1 MTKMRKLFGAV
12 VASALA
18 FGGLSAAPAS
28 AAAPAPTFEFLDLGM
43 PITDTWDM
51 AEINDTLY
59 FRGTESG
66 TQKLFKLDA
75 TDKAVAIDTSA
86 VGPVQSIIGA
96 FEEKLYI
103 ETEDQDGNSIA
114 MMYDGTT
121 LTKMPTFPGYNPDF
135 EDGLEYNGKWYFE
148 AEDESDGNN
157 YIYRVD
163 GATVEKVN
171 VGTAN
176 APVYLE
182 SADLLGVF
190 DGKLML
196 GANDPTYNG
205 GTRTFSVWDG
215 TTLTAKNGT
224 IDYQGTPTLR
234 KFPYPSAG
242 LAFQDAFYF
251 GSTFEEAN
259 ENSVTW
265 TGGGSGYALFKMSKA
280 GVVTR
285 VDPVEARK
293 DLTFPPENFWVL
305 NGNLY
310 FEENNGRGGSAI
322 RKITAT
328 GIELVVSD
336 LVNPTLWE
344 VVTYKNKSYFWVN
357 SSVASFDGTTVT
369 QLYQGNRFWNGKVA
383 ELLND
388 VILYRGPDPD
398 GTDYNV
404 VYAFDGTTEI
414 KIPNSSIDGWP
425 WSRATVK
432 GAMYLM
438 GYNKTAQN
446 WQMAK
451 LTAGTYVPPVTPV
464 TPPTKVDTDNPALG
478 SLSETKTFKG
488 TRGAISF
495 ADGSGFDI
503 DAKGKMYSRV
513 KSKYLTTVA
522 GSFVVT
528 YKVGAATKTWT
539 CKIAKY
545 GSTKKLKALPRNAIL
560 YKSKQSCQLPAAVL
574 KAMKTGSVTIRQNV
588 TMTRYYATTAK
599 TKTPAGKAIRPL
611 VRKMTVKIGAVIK

>member
-28 AAAPAPTFEFLDLGM
+28 AAAPAPTFDFLDLGM
-43 PITDTWDM
+43 PITETWDM

-59 FRGTESG
+59 FTGTEAN

-75 TDKAVAIDTSA
+75 TDKAVSIDTSA
-86 VGPVQSIIGA
+86 VGPVQGIFGA

-103 ETEDQDGNSIA
+103 GTEDSNGNSIA

-121 LTKMPTFPGYNPDF
+121 LTKMPDFPGYNEDF
-135 EDGLEYNGKWYFE
+135 TDGLEYNGKWYFE
-148 AEDESDGNN
+148 AEDESDGNT

-163 GATVEKVN
+163 GATCEKVN

-205 GTRTFSVWDG
+205 GTRTFSVYDG

-234 KFPYPSAG
+234 KFPYPTRG

-251 GSTFEEAN
+251 GTTFEEAN
-259 ENSVTW
+259 ENTVSW
-265 TGGGSGYALFKMSKA
+265 SGGGSGYALFKMSKA

-285 VDPVEARK
+285 LDPVEAKK
-293 DLTFPPENFWVL
+293 DLLFPPENFWVL

-310 FEENNGRGGSAI
+310 FEENNGGGGAI
-322 RKITAT
+322 VRKVTAT
-328 GIELVVSD
+328 GNEIVVSN

-369 QLYQGNRFWNGKVA
+369 ELYQGNRFWNGKVA

-398 GTDYNV
+398 GSDYNV
-404 VYAFDGTTEI
+404 IYAFDGTTEI

-432 GAMYLM
+432 GSIYLM

-446 WQMAK
+446 WQLAK

-464 TPPTKVDTDNPALG
+464 TPPTKVDTDNPSLG
-478 SLSETKTFKG
+478 TLTETKTFKG
-488 TRGAISF
+488 TKGSVVF
-495 ADGSGFDI
+495 PDGSGFDI
-503 DAKGKMYSRV
+503 DAKGKIFSKV

-560 YKSKQSCQLPAAVL
+560 YKSKQACQLPAAAI
-574 KAMKTGSVTIRQNV
+574 KAMKTGSVTIKQNV
-588 TMTRYYATTAK
+588 TMTRLYATTAK
-599 TKTPAGKAIRPL
+599 AKTPAGKAIRPL
-611 VRKMTVKIGAVIK
+611 VRKMTVKIGAVVN